1 MISTLPSKLDPTTQQ
16 PIRVLLVDDQ
26 EFILESVRRMLADQ
40 PDIAFFTCQDPAKAV
55 LRAEEVH
62 PTVIL
67 QDLVMPEIDGLVLVR
82 FFRANPATKEVPMIV
97 LSAEEEAGVKAQA
110 FALGANDYIVKLPDK
125 QELLA
130 RIRYHSNAYIRL
142 LERNEAYRQLE
153 ESQLVLQ
160 HELNNAAEYVR
171 SSVPPPLDDDYV
183 TTAWKFIP
191 SALLGGDSFGY
202 HWLDAEHFAMHLL
215 DVCGHG
221 VGAALLSISA
231 TNLLRSQS
239 LPNTD
244 FHDPVAVLQ
253 ALNETFGMEQ
263 HNGMYF
269 TMWYGVYQPKTR
281 RLKFSSG
288 GHPPAILITG
298 PSSRDTQVVKLKTP
312 GMVIGGMPTSRFI
325 SDEVEVGPYGKMFVF
340 SDGVYEL
347 QDDTGPRLEMAHL
360 IETMQTAQTQP
371 GKDLDDIL
379 AFSSAINQNQPF
391 PDDFSVVSVQF
402 K

>member
-1 MISTLPSKLDPTTQQ
+1 MIAILESTPKQTIKQ
-16 PIRVLLVDDQ
+16 PIRVLLIDDQ
-26 EFILESVRRMLADQ
+26 EIILESVRRMLADQ
-40 PDIAFFTCQDPAKAV
+40 PDIAFFTCQDPSQAI
-55 LRAEEVH
+55 RTAEEVQ

-82 FFRANPATKEVPMIV
+82 FFRANPATKEVPMIM
-97 LSAEEEAGVKAQA
+97 LSAEEEPGVKAQA
-110 FALGANDYIVKLPDK
+110 FSLGANDYIVKLPDK

-130 RIRYHSNAYIRL
+130 RIRYHSNGYTRL

-153 ESQLVLQ
+153 ESQLALKK
-160 HELNNAAEYVR
+160 ELNNAAEYVR
-171 SSVPPPLDDDYV
+171 SLLPPPVDDSYV

-202 HWLDAEHFAMHLL
+202 YWLDEDHFAIHLL

-231 TNLLRSQS
+231 TNVLRSQS

-244 FHDPVAVLQ
+244 FHDPVAVLH
-253 ALNETFGMEQ
+253 ALNDTFGIEK

-281 RLKFSSG
+281 KLKFSSG
-288 GHPPAILITG
+288 GHPPAVLVTG
-298 PSSRDTQVVKLKTP
+298 PSIEETAVIKLKTP
-312 GMVIGGMPTSRFI
+312 GMVIGGMPHSRFS
-325 SDEVEVGPYGKMFVF
+325 SDEVQLGPYAKMFVF

-347 QDDTGPRLEMAHL
+347 QDQSGPRLEMASL
-360 IETMQTAQTQP
+360 ISVMQAMQTRP
-371 GKDLDDIL
+371 GEDLDEIVE
-379 AFSSAINQNQPF
+379 FSSAINEYQPF
-391 PDDFSVVSVQF
+391 PDDFSVVSIKF